1 MEENVA
7 TREVT
12 ENRRTGFV
20 FFPRRV
26 FLRFLFMRRIGALK
40 GIERRE
46 IVKVDKYKGTFPD
59 MK

>member
-1 MEENVA
+1 MEQNLA
-7 TREVT
+7 TLEIT
-12 ENRRTGFV
+12 ENRKNRFRCFRDAC
-20 FFPRRV
+20 FFLP
-26 FLRFLFMRRIGALK
+26 FMRRIGALK

>member
-1 MEENVA
+1 MA
-7 TREVT
+7 TLEVT

-26 FLRFLFMRRIGALK
+26 FLLFQFMRRIMALK
-40 GIERRE
+40 RIEHRE
-46 IVKVDKYKGTFPD
+46 IMTVDKYKDTFPY